1 MTLKLRSGCGVAGD
15 AQGGGENR
23 NDPQISQRMWR
34 RRGAGCARVE
44 DGERFF
50 LIEIK
55 IVFDPCVRRLQKGQ
69 IGNDF
74 LIQRKI
80 FLIRKDF
87 FDPKSPDF
95 GKILFDPKES
105 FFFIRYPAREAHIVG
120 QPDGFPLETL
130 GEISNGR

>member
-1 MTLKLRSGCGVAGD
+1 MAAQGGGTKRDATQTLQRLWWRRGAEKRDDTQTSQRLWRRWGAKKEMTLKLRSSCGVAGD

-55 IVFDPCVRRLQKGQ
+55 IFFDPCVRRLQKGQ
-69 IGNDF
+69 IG
-74 LIQRKI
+74 
-80 FLIRKDF
+80 KD
-87 FDPKSPDF
+87 
-95 GKILFDPKES
+95 S
-105 FFFIRYPAREAHIVG
+105 F
-120 QPDGFPLETL
+120 
-130 GEISNGR
+130 